1 MAGDLAASVRAHLLQ
16 IAKAEQSDFNAV
28 LVRYALE
35 RFLYRLGES
44 VHAQSFVLKGAML
57 FNLWYAMPHRP
68 TRDVDL
74 LGFGA
79 SDLATIAQTFREI
92 AAVPAEDGMTFD
104 AASVVVDEIRKSA
117 GYAGARVMMLAELAR
132 AKCKVQIDIGF
143 GDAVTPSP
151 QEASYPTLLPDFPAP
166 RLRTYPVYTVVAE
179 KLHAMVLLGMT
190 NSRLKDYLD
199 LSVLISRETLDRN
212 TLSAA
217 IAATFARRGTALPT
231 TLPIGLTEEFA
242 NDASRQAMWMAFLK
256 KNALPLTP
264 LQVVV
269 KSLREALWPA
279 LLREKDLI
287 DQRPMPHRD

>member
-1 MAGDLAASVRAHLLQ
+1 MAGDLAASVRARLLQ

-35 RFLYRLGES
+35 RFLYRLGQS
-44 VHAQSFVLKGAML
+44 AHAQSFVLKGAML

-79 SDLATIAQTFREI
+79 SDLASIAHTFQEI
-92 AAVPAEDGMTFD
+92 AAVPAEDGMVFD
-104 AASVVVDEIRKSA
+104 ATSVMVDEIRKNA
-117 GYAGARVMMLAELAR
+117 GYAGARVMMSAELAR
-132 AKCKVQIDIGF
+132 AKCKVQIDVGF

-151 QEASYPTLLPDFPAP
+151 LDASYPTLLPDFPAP
-166 RLRTYPVYTVVAE
+166 RLRTYPAYTVVAE
-179 KLHAMVLLGMT
+179 KLHAIVLLGMT

-199 LSVLISRETLDRN
+199 LSVLIARETLDLR

-217 IAATFARRGTALPT
+217 IAATFSRRDTELPT
-231 TLPIGLTEEFA
+231 ALPIGLTEEFA
-242 NDASRQAMWMAFLK
+242 NDTSRQAMWMSFLK

-264 LQVVV
+264 LPVVV
-269 KSLREALWPA
+269 KALREALGPA
-279 LLREKDLI
+279 LVSTNE
-287 DQRPMPHRD
+287 